1 MNGEGREILGDQYD
15 QSQTLMMDEEVIVVD
30 QDDEQIGSM
39 SKVKSHL
46 GEGTLHRAF
55 SVLLFNSEGKLLIQ
69 KRASTKIT
77 FPSVW
82 ANSCCSHPLNIT
94 NEKEMQDDLG
104 VKNAAIRKLHQELG
118 INSDEIPISDFH
130 LITKMH
136 YFARADEKWIER
148 EIDHILFIQADVTLN
163 INPNEIDEIKWVN
176 QNELE
181 SMINDERIPIAPW
194 FRLINNRFLTNW
206 WGHLNDIEQ
215 LQDTEIHRVG
225 EIEMQKHSLLD
236 VLKHHAIIVDQK
248 IVNSLEQS
256 SNERL
261 RSAMLHL
268 IEGGGKRLRAIMPW
282 LVADACGN
290 SNDTLYDI
298 GAAIEIIH
306 NFTLIHDDIMD
317 NDSLRRGRKSVHV
330 EFDTPTAINA
340 GDSML
345 ALSFEIIAN
354 CPGISDKNSRSL
366 VSIISDMV
374 KKVAE
379 GQQLDMDFELVQL
392 VSEEEYLNM
401 ISGKT
406 AAMFS
411 TCAKTGALLSG
422 ASEDIVHNLSQW
434 GEYLG
439 LCFQLIDDLI
449 DVTGD
454 SKTLGKPACSDVIE
468 GKQTLIAI
476 HALNQKSDKL
486 NKFQEL
492 FGCGN
497 DSIERNDLDAVIN
510 ELLEVGSI
518 DYARDKALEFNKKA
532 HSFLDVLPESEAL
545 NILRQLTD
553 WQLVRIS

>member
-1 MNGEGREILGDQYD
+1 MTGGGSEILGDQYD
-15 QSQTLMMDEEVIVVD
+15 QSQTEMMDEEVIIVN
-30 QDDEQIGSM
+30 DDDVPIGSM

-46 GEGTLHRAF
+46 GKGTLHRAF
-55 SVLLFNSEGKLLIQ
+55 SVLLFNSDGELLIQ
-69 KRASTKIT
+69 KRAATKIT
-77 FPSVW
+77 FPSLW
-82 ANSCCSHPLNIT
+82 ANSCCSHPLNI
-94 NEKEMQDDLG
+94 ESELKEDIG
-104 VKNAAIRKLHQELG
+104 VKKAAVRKLEQELG
-118 INSDEIPISDFH
+118 ITPDQVPISDFH
-130 LITKMH
+130 FITRMH
-136 YFARADEKWIER
+136 YYARADEKWIER
-148 EIDHILFIQADVTLN
+148 EIDHILFIQADVELK
-163 INPNEIDEIKWVN
+163 INSNEIDEIKWVN
-176 QNELE
+176 QKQLE
-181 SMINDERIPIAPW
+181 SMLNNAEIGIAPW
-194 FRLINNRFLTNW
+194 FRQINNRFLTHW
-206 WGHLNDIEQ
+206 WGHLNDMSRF
-215 LQDTEIHRVG
+215 QDSVIHRVG
-225 EIEMQKHSLLD
+225 EIELHAKHTLQD
-236 VLKHHAIIVDQK
+236 ILKQHAIIVDQK

-256 SNERL
+256 SNQRL
-261 RSAMLHL
+261 RAAMLHL

-290 SNDTLYDI
+290 SNETLYDI

-354 CPGISDKNSRSL
+354 CPDISDNNSRTL
-366 VSIISDMV
+366 VSIISNMV

-379 GQQLDMDFELVQL
+379 GQQLDMDFESGELVT
-392 VSEEEYLNM
+392 EEEYLNM

-422 ASEDIVHNLSQW
+422 VSDDIVHDLSEW
-434 GEYLG
+434 GENLG

-476 HALNQKSDKL
+476 HALKQDDKKL
-486 NKFQEL
+486 NQFHQL
-492 FGCGN
+492 FGCR
-497 DSIERNDLDAVIN
+497 DETATREDLDAVID
-510 ELLEVGSI
+510 ELIEVGSI
-518 DYARDKALEFNKKA
+518 DYARNKALEFNKKA
-532 HSFLDVLPESEAL
+532 HSYLDSLPESEAL
-545 NILRQLTD
+545 QILRKLTD